1 MRVIVPTSAD
11 GLDQDLQVCLGMRP
25 EVDVLLL
32 IGSGVCFE
40 NKTQHFAVCLWRLRE
55 YRWGLGVTQ

>member
-1 MRVIVPTSAD
+1 MIVPTSAD

-55 YRWGLGVTQ
+55 CR